1 MDIDD
6 KIRSYIAKHKNFDEL
21 LIELRKIIKKH
32 PFEETLKW
40 GMPTYVYDNKNL
52 IGIGAF
58 KNHVGI
64 WFFQGALLKDKE
76 NLLHNA
82 QKGKTKAMRQMR
94 LKETSD
100 INESVIDQY
109 LEETIDNQKNGLT
122 IKISKPVKQFLLPT
136 ELSNYLKDH
145 AELSDSF
152 FRLSPGRQKE
162 YGAYISSAKRAQTK
176 SDRLEKITPLIIK
189 GIGLNDKYK
198 REKKL

>member
-6 KIRSYIAKHKNFDEL
+6 SIRSYMARQEKFNDL
-21 LIELRKIIKKH
+21 LIELRKIIKKY

-76 NLLHNA
+76 HLLHNA

-94 LKETSD
+94 FKGISD
-100 INESVIDQY
+100 IDESVIGQY
-109 LEETIDNQKNGLT
+109 IQETIDNQKNGLAVE
-122 IKISKPVKQFLLPT
+122 ISKPVKKVPLPT
-136 ELSNYLKDH
+136 ELSNYLKEH
-145 AELSDSF
+145 SSLADSF
-152 FRLSPGRQKE
+152 SRLSPGRQKE
-162 YGAYISSAKRAQTK
+162 YAEYISSAKKEHTK
-176 SDRLEKITPLIIK
+176 SERLKKITPLIIK
-189 GIGLNDKYK
+189 GTGLNDKYK
-198 REKKL
+198 QERKL